1 MEGLLMEKVIRGM
14 EAGGF
19 EVVPLRT
26 AKEACQYLLA
36 HIPRD
41 AVVGAGG
48 SVSVRDT
55 NVLEEL
61 RARGNKVLSA
71 TGAPPQEQRAIRRA
85 AMEADVYLTSANAI
99 TKQGQLVL
107 VDGLANRVGAV
118 AYGPKTVFFVVSHSK
133 VVDGGIN
140 TAIARIKKV
149 ACPQNARRLGLTT
162 SCAATGLCGGSTC
175 ADSMCRVTLVLDRV
189 PRERE
194 MRVLLVEEALGY

>member
-1 MEGLLMEKVIRGM
+1 
-14 EAGGF
+14 
-19 EVVPLRT
+19 
-26 AKEACQYLLA
+26 
-36 HIPRD
+36 
-41 AVVGAGG
+41 
-48 SVSVRDT
+48 
-55 NVLEEL
+55 
-61 RARGNKVLSA
+61 
-71 TGAPPQEQRAIRRA
+71 
-85 AMEADVYLTSANAI
+85 MEADVYLTSANAI
-99 TKQGQLVL
+99 TSRDSWCWWTAWSTGGRG
-107 VDGLANRVGAV
+107 GLWAQDRV
-118 AYGPKTVFFVVSHSK
+118 FVVSHSK